1 MRYWKKRALV
11 EDTTSERAT
20 MIISRRQSW
29 SRGERWKLGTGNWEP
44 QQQKVILNSPD
55 RWLGTDL
62 DACPLHSTTA
72 GSRSH
77 HGLGL
82 PIMPR
87 ERTAGPLRWKVN
99 CLRGQFSEMI
109 QKKSPPIR
117 GRAPSMEVSGRLARE
132 AVAFQS
138 RGFED

>member
-1 MRYWKKRALV
+1 M
-11 EDTTSERAT
+11 E
-20 MIISRRQSW
+20 
-29 SRGERWKLGTGNWEP
+29 TGNWKP
-44 QQQKVILNSPD
+44 QQEEVILNSPD
-55 RWLGTDL
+55 GWLGTDL

-87 ERTAGPLRWKVN
+87 ESRERKAGPLRWEVN
-99 CLRGQFSEMI
+99 CLRGQFSEII

-117 GRAPSMEVSGRLARE
+117 GLALSIEVSGRLARE
-132 AVAFQS
+132 AMAFQS
-138 RGFED
+138 RGCPALAALKTETWDATLKNGPADYLASGERGAIGT